1 MVAQFDPNTLSGLSE
16 SEAASR
22 LKREGYNELPSSKQ
36 RSVLAIAFEVVQE
49 PIFLLLVACGAIY
62 LFLGE
67 VQDALILLGFVF
79 FIMGITLYQEHKTER
94 ALEAL
99 RDLSSPRA
107 LVIRDGQQKR
117 IAGREVVRGDTI
129 VLAEGDRVPAD
140 AVILSS
146 TNLTADESLLTG
158 ESVPVRK
165 IAIDLISPNLN
176 IDGETG
182 RRGDGATER
191 RGDGETGRRGDG
203 ATGRFSSGV
212 VNENSWA
219 SHPKSPIPNLKSV
232 RPGGDD
238 LPFVYSGTLIVTG
251 QGLAKVQTTGIHTEI
266 GKIGKALQTV
276 QPEQTLLQKETGQL
290 VGKLAIIAISICV
303 VVAIIY
309 GLSRGDW
316 LNGFLA
322 ALALAMAILPN
333 EFPVVV
339 TIFLALGA
347 WRISQNRV
355 LARRM
360 PAVETLGSATV
371 LCVDK
376 TGTLTLNQMSVSQ
389 MFAQDEVY
397 DLNLHDRE
405 PLPETFHQLVEFGI
419 LASQRDPF
427 EPMEKAFKQL
437 GDRYL
442 ADTEHLHDDW
452 TLIREYPLSPQLLA
466 MSHVWQSPD
475 GANYIIAAKGAPEA
489 IADLC
494 HFTPVQIEELSE
506 HVTAMANQGLRILG
520 VAKAYFQPTA
530 LPGQQ
535 HDFDFEFVGLV
546 GLADPVRPTVKNAI
560 AQCYAAGIDVVM
572 ITGDYP
578 GTAQTIARQIG
589 LLSPDVETGN
599 DSFILTGAE
608 LDRIDDAELQ
618 RRMKHVNIFARVV
631 PEQKLRIVNAL
642 KNNGEIVAMT
652 GDGVNDAPALKSAHI
667 GIAMGGRGTDVARE
681 SADLVL
687 LDDDFSSIVQ
697 AVRLGRRIFDNLKKA
712 MAYTLAVHIPIAGM
726 SLIPVLFKWP
736 LVLLPIHI
744 AFLHLIIDP
753 ACSVVFEAE
762 PEEANVMNRPP
773 RNPKEPLFSQQMLG
787 VALLQGAGILLVL
800 VLVFVTALYRGQGEL
815 DARALTFTTLIIA
828 NLSLILTNRSWF
840 RTIGDTLRAPNAA
853 LWWVL
858 GGAIVFLGIV
868 LYLPVL
874 RHLFRFSLLHPIDLA
889 ICLGAGF
896 VSILWFE
903 RLKIWNRK
911 KQVSVV

>member
-1 MVAQFDPNTLSGLSE
+1 MVHLFDLHEIAGLSE
-16 SEAASR
+16 SEAVSR
-22 LKREGYNELPSSKQ
+22 LKQEGYNELPSSKQ
-36 RSVLAIAFEVVQE
+36 RSILAIAHEVVQE

-79 FIMGITLYQEHKTER
+79 FIMGITLYQEQKTER

-117 IAGREVVRGDTI
+117 IAGREVVRGDVI

-140 AVILSS
+140 AIVLSC

-158 ESVPVRK
+158 ESVPARK
-165 IAIDLISPNLN
+165 VSLDGVSEATDQHSPFQ
-176 IDGETG
+176 T
-182 RRGDGATER
+182 
-191 RGDGETGRRGDG
+191 
-203 ATGRFSSGV
+203 
-212 VNENSWA
+212 NEPFN
-219 SHPKSPIPNLKSV
+219 HLKSKIQNLKSV

-238 LPFVYSGTLIVTG
+238 LPFVYSGTLVVTG
-251 QGLAKVQTTGIHTEI
+251 QGIAEVQTTGIRTEI
-266 GKIGKALQTV
+266 GKIGKALQTI

-290 VGKLAIIAISICV
+290 VGRLAIIAISICV
-303 VVAIIY
+303 IVGIIY

-376 TGTLTLNQMSVSQ
+376 TGTLTFNQMSVSQ
-389 MFAQDEVY
+389 MFAQGEVY
-397 DLNLHDRE
+397 DLNLHERE
-405 PLPETFHQLVEFGI
+405 PIPETFHQLIEFSI
-419 LASQRDPF
+419 LASHRDPF
-427 EPMEKAFKQL
+427 DPMEKAFKQL
-437 GDRYL
+437 GEHYL

-452 TLIREYPLSPQLLA
+452 TLIREYPLSPHLLA

-475 GANYIIAAKGAPEA
+475 GENYIIAAKGAPEA

-494 HFTPVQIEELSE
+494 HFDATQLQALSQQIS
-506 HVTAMANQGLRILG
+506 AMASEGLRILG
-520 VAKAYFQPTA
+520 VAQAYFQQTA
-530 LPGQQ
+530 LPVEQ
-535 HDFDFEFVGLV
+535 HDFQFEFIGLV
-546 GLADPVRPTVKNAI
+546 GLADPVRPTVKSAI
-560 AQCYAAGIDVVM
+560 QECYTAGIQVVM

-578 GTAQTIARQIG
+578 GTAQNIARQIG
-589 LLSPDVETGN
+589 LVSTDGIMTG
-599 DSFILTGAE
+599 TE
-608 LDRIDDAELQ
+608 LDQMDDAELQ
-618 RRMKHVNIFARVV
+618 RRIKHVNIFARVV

-652 GDGVNDAPALKSAHI
+652 GDGVNDAPVLKSAHI

-681 SADLVL
+681 AADLVL
-687 LDDDFSSIVQ
+687 LDDDFSSIVH

-712 MAYTLAVHIPIAGM
+712 MAYTLAVHVPIAGM

-773 RNPKEPLFSQQMLG
+773 RNPKEPLFSQQMLS

-800 VLVFVTALYRGQGEL
+800 VIVFVTALYRAQGEL

-828 NLSLILTNRSWF
+828 NLSLILTNRSWS
-840 RTIGDTLRAPNAA
+840 RTIRATLRAPNTA

-858 GGAIVFLGIV
+858 WGALIFLGVV
-868 LYLPVL
+868 LYLPFL
-874 RHLFRFSLLHPIDLA
+874 RHLFRFSTLHLIDLA
-889 ICLGAGF
+889 ICLGAGI

-903 RLKIWNRK
+903 WLKILKQK
-911 KQVSVV
+911 KRVIVG